1 MLSFFLR
8 RHPVPT
14 ALLAVALAGLLWF
27 ATGFVREALYFSDP
41 AHQQGTRMGEAH
53 GRGSNGADNG
63 HQKGTSVHS
72 DYS

>member
-41 AHQQGTRMGEAH
+41 AHQQQDLSLIH
-53 GRGSNGADNG
+53 I
-63 HQKGTSVHS
+63 
-72 DYS
+72 